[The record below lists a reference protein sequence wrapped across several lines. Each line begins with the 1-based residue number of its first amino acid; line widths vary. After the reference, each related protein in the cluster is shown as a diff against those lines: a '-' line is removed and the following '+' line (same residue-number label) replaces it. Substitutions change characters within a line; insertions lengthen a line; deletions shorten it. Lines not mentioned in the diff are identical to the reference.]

1 MSSRRICPHCG
12 AANNKE
18 ASFCGACASQLTKST
33 ALVRIPK
40 KSFLPTLS
48 SRDKAALGSV
58 AVGVTAMAL
67 RVGKTI
73 LEHMLEQQ
81 SSKAVAKPKK
91 AQPLAPSVEEAPAL
105 RIRRRWVIHDG
116 SGTPSWGEEEIEVHN
131 ANNASTSYRI
141 SLK

>member
-12 AANNKE
+12 AANDRE
-18 ASFCGACASQLTKST
+18 ASFCGACASQITTSA
-33 ALVRIPK
+33 ALVRLPK
-40 KSFLPTLS
+40 KSFLPVLS

-67 RVGKTI
+67 RVGTAI
-73 LEHMLEQQ
+73 FNYMQEQQ
-81 SSKAVAKPKK
+81 SAKALAKPKK
-91 AQPLAPSVEEAPAL
+91 AQPLAPRPEEAPAV

-116 SGTPSWGEEEIEVHN
+116 SGTPRWGEEEIEVHSE
-131 ANNASTSYRI
+131 NNASTSYRI